1 MTKIEGAVVNA
12 VGQLTGAV
20 SSRSL
25 TGLVASGG
33 MIVNDWQITMEEIE
47 GGHRLTARRGTE
59 VQTMDIMDGEPGEVP
74 QKQIEAAVS
83 KYLEEN
89 PVDGGVSFVTDE
101 TLSLKDGVLSVN
113 TADAPEEDN
122 TLPITSAAVA
132 ASVGNIET
140 ILGTI

>member
-1 MTKIEGAVVNA
+1 MAVLYIRGEDGKFIAIPSFSGA
-12 VGQLTGAV
+12 
-20 SSRSL
+20 
-25 TGLVASGG
+25 
-33 MIVNDWQITMEEIE
+33 
-47 GGHRLTARRGTE
+47 
-59 VQTMDIMDGEPGEVP
+59 
-74 QKQIEAAVS
+74 
-83 KYLEEN
+83 
-89 PVDGGVSFVTDE
+89 SFQTDE

>member
-59 VQTMDIMDGEPGEVP
+59 VQTMDVMDGEAGEVP
-74 QKQIEAAVS
+74 QEQIEAAVS

-89 PVDGGVSFVTDE
+89 PVDGGVSFVTDK

-113 TADAPEEDN
+113 TTDEAKEADPR
-122 TLPITSAAVA
+122 PITAQGVYNEFAVINA
-132 ASVGNIET
+132 LLKT
-140 ILGTI
+140 I

>member
-47 GGHRLTARRGTE
+47 GGHRLTAKRGTE

-89 PVDGGVSFVTDE
+89 PVDGGVSFVTDK

-113 TADAPEEDN
+113 TTDEAKEADPR
-122 TLPITSAAVA
+122 PITAQGVYNEFAVINA
-132 ASVGNIET
+132 LLKT
-140 ILGTI
+140 I

>member
-59 VQTMDIMDGEPGEVP
+59 VQTMDIMDGFMG
-74 QKQIEAAVS
+74 
-83 KYLEEN
+83 
-89 PVDGGVSFVTDE
+89 VTD
-101 TLSLKDGVLSVN
+101 DQQ
-113 TADAPEEDN
+113 
-122 TLPITSAAVA
+122 
-132 ASVGNIET
+132 GNVE
-140 ILGTI
+140 LY